1 MKCPNC
7 GADMEEGKLYCEH
20 CGEDIHIVPDF
31 EPEIE
36 YNMAQTLNNIA
47 KEMAPDTEPEET
59 DSSTDTA
66 ELQDWDEPMD
76 EPLAHPF
83 RWKFIVL
90 LLVLTMV
97 AVVCTGTGISYS
109 HYHSVEYQTKCARNY
124 VAEGEYDQAVTCY
137 NRALELDPD
146 NITLK
151 FELADIYF
159 QKNNKMEYEYLLR
172 EIVTDGKA
180 TSEQLESA
188 YGKLIAIYAARED
201 YKTINDLLQNC
212 GNVNIMSKYQSYMAM
227 EPEFSLQEGYY
238 TSIQPLKLT
247 TFGTGSIYY
256 TMDGSEPGENSSLY
270 TAPILLESGDYCI
283 KAVYINEND
292 ISSKVVTKKYHI
304 EIEQLSTPDVTAVSG
319 DYEFPINIE
328 VTDGEDV
335 YYTTD
340 GTDPTQNST
349 VYDGPIPMPL
359 GKSVFRFIRIAE
371 GRKSEIVERSYNLV
385 MNTEFTPEEAV
396 QKIVEYAL
404 ISGKIQDESGS
415 FDESGAAYLYQ
426 YQYVTNIN
434 KIDDFYVIA
443 EIYRGADG
451 TVTRTGNLFAVNA
464 YTRELWKLQ
473 TDESSRFYTLV
484 AVSAI

>member
-1 MKCPNC
+1 M
-7 GADMEEGKLYCEH
+7 
-20 CGEDIHIVPDF
+20 
-31 EPEIE
+31 
-36 YNMAQTLNNIA
+36 
-47 KEMAPDTEPEET
+47 
-59 DSSTDTA
+59 
-66 ELQDWDEPMD
+66 
-76 EPLAHPF
+76 
-83 RWKFIVL
+83 
-90 LLVLTMV
+90 
-97 AVVCTGTGISYS
+97 
-109 HYHSVEYQTKCARNY
+109 
-124 VAEGEYDQAVTCY
+124 
-137 NRALELDPD
+137 
-146 NITLK
+146 
-151 FELADIYF
+151 
-159 QKNNKMEYEYLLR
+159 
-172 EIVTDGKA
+172 
-180 TSEQLESA
+180 
-188 YGKLIAIYAARED
+188 
-201 YKTINDLLQNC
+201 YKRQ
-212 GNVNIMSKYQSYMAM
+212 
-227 EPEFSLQEGYY
+227 
-238 TSIQPLKLT
+238 
-247 TFGTGSIYY
+247 
-256 TMDGSEPGENSSLY
+256 LY

-283 KAVYINEND
+283 KAVYINENE
-292 ISSKVVTKKYHI
+292 ISSKVVTKNYHI

-396 QKIVEYAL
+396 QKIVDYAL
-404 ISGKIQDESGS
+404 QSGKIQDESGS

-473 TDESSRFYTLV
+473 TDESGRRYTLV
-484 AVSAI
+484 TVSAI